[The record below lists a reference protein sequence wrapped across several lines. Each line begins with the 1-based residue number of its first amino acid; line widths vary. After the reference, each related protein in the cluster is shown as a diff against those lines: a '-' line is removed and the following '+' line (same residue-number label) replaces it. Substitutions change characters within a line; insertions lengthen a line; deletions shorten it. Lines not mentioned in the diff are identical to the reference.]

1 MGSVHNQKFK
11 MPKQLGEAQA
21 DIKPL
26 GAIWTPVA
34 ITFKIL
40 ELSQVER

>member
-1 MGSVHNQKFK
+1 MLR
-11 MPKQLGEAQA
+11 QLGEAQV

-26 GAIWTPVA
+26 EAIWTPVA